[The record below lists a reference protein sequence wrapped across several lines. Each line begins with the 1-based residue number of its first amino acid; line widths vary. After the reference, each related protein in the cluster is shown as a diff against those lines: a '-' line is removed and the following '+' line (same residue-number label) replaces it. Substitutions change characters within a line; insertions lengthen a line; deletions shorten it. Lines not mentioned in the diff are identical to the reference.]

1 MTSLLKIRENQV
13 QLDTTLYYA
22 QVQWKNSGR
31 FAEKEKHYFE
41 LIPYAE
47 QGTFE
52 FSVLFEQEPYSGSIP
67 DYVATQANSTLS
79 GSNFG
84 LKELR

>member
-1 MTSLLKIRENQV
+1 VQLER

-41 LIPYAE
+41 LIPSAE
-47 QGTFE
+47 QGIFE

-67 DYVATQANSTLS
+67 DYGATQAN
-79 GSNFG
+79 NNEQWKQF
-84 LKELR
+84 